1 MFKGFKFVPIEREN
15 KMLKKNIQNYYTVE
29 QMKSAYESLLSNE
42 MQKVYSQEESNV
54 DDAIKDKVK
63 TFTDIIKDT
72 INCDKI
78 SFLNNDCVIEINRKI
93 NLLEENKILDLISPF
108 IVMDIMISEK
118 DSKTILRISEEVDY
132 CK

>member
-1 MFKGFKFVPIEREN
+1 M
-15 KMLKKNIQNYYTVE
+15 
-29 QMKSAYESLLSNE
+29 
-42 MQKVYSQEESNV
+42 
-54 DDAIKDKVK
+54 IK
-63 TFTDIIKDT
+63 
-72 INCDKI
+72 
-78 SFLNNDCVIEINRKI
+78 NDCVIEINRKI